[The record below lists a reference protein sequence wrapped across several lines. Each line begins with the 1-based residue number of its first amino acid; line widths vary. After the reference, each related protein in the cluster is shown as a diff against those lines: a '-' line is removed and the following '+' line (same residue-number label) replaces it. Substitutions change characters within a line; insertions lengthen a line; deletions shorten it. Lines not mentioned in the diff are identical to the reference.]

1 MTLLVD
7 SSVWIDYFNGEQ
19 TPEADLLNSSLGH
32 REIVVGD
39 LILTEVLQGF
49 GREEDFEEAREAL
62 LKFPLLDMVGA
73 EAALKSAGN
82 FRRLRSRGVTVRK
95 TIDSLIA
102 TFCIEHD
109 LELLHTDR
117 DFDPFEEHLGLKVL
131 HPERAN

>member
-1 MTLLVD
+1 MTLLID
-7 SSVWIDYFNGEQ
+7 SSVWIDYFNGVQ
-19 TPEADLLNSSLGH
+19 TSQTDFLDNSFGR

-39 LILTEVLQGF
+39 LILIEVLQGF
-49 GREEDFEEAREAL
+49 SREEDFEQAREAL

-73 EAALKSAGN
+73 EPALKSAGN

-102 TFCIEHD
+102 TVCIEHD

-131 HPERAN
+131 HPENAN

>member
-7 SSVWIDYFNGEQ
+7 SSVWIDYFNGVQ
-19 TPEADLLNSSLGH
+19 TSQTDFLDNSFGH

-39 LILTEVLQGF
+39 LILTEVLQEF
-49 GREEDFEEAREAL
+49 GRAEDFEQAREAL

-73 EAALKSAGN
+73 RVALKSAGN
-82 FRRLRSRGVTVRK
+82 FRRLRSRGITVRK

-102 TFCIEHD
+102 TFCMEHD

-131 HPERAN
+131 HPERAS

>member
-7 SSVWIDYFNGEQ
+7 SSVWIDYFNGVQ
-19 TPEADLLNSSLGH
+19 TSQTDFLDNSFGR

-49 GREEDFEEAREAL
+49 GREEDFEQAREAL
-62 LKFPLLDMVGA
+62 LKFPLLDMVGGKV
-73 EAALKSAGN
+73 ALKSAGN
-82 FRRLRSRGVTVRK
+82 FRRLRSSGVTVRK

-131 HPERAN
+131 HPG